1 MTRNRP
7 TAGRVRVE
15 QVSGPVCATGTVS
28 APEDAPP
35 DQPDSDD
42 GLSREALLTGAAV
55 VGGYLLTR

>member
-1 MTRNRP
+1 MTRRQS
-7 TAGRVRVE
+7 TARRVRPE

-35 DQPDSDD
+35 EQPDSDT
-42 GLSREALLTGAAV
+42 GLSREAVLTGAAV